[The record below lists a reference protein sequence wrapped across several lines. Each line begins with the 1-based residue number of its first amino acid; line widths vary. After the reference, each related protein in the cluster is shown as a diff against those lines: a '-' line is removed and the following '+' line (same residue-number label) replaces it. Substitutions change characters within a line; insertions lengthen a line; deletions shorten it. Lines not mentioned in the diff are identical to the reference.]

1 MDRQLHRN
9 NLPKPT
15 YTVRAIKPRVSI
27 QPLDACFSP
36 SPFFTFVII
45 GVIDFYIAKR
55 AIILILWIRK
65 LHPFEASPLLP
76 GSWI

>member
-9 NLPKPT
+9 SLPKPT
-15 YTVRAIKPRVSI
+15 YIVRAIKPRVSI
-27 QPLDACFSP
+27 QPLDACSSP
-36 SPFFTFVII
+36 SPFFTFVNI

-55 AIILILWIRK
+55 AIILILWTRK
-65 LHPFEASPLLP
+65 LHPFEASPLLL